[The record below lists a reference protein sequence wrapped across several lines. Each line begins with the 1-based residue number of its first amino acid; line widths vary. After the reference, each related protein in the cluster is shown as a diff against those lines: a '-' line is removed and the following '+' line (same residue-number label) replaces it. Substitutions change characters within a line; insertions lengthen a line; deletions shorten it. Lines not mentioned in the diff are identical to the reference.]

1 MHLARTRVLFFL
13 AFIAC
18 ALSLGAVLWL
28 QHAFNLDPCLFCRW
42 QRVLLAIAGLIC
54 LTAAVHGPSVRGWRG
69 YALGLL
75 LAALLGAGVAG
86 AQVWL
91 QTSSPE
97 QFLSVTNALERSLDD
112 LSLHAWGDLFHG
124 ESRLCAEINWSLF
137 GISLPE
143 WSLLLFTG
151 LILLALYPLSGLI
164 GRRIRRIGQ
173 DNDQTLV

>member
-18 ALSLGAVLWL
+18 ALSLGAALWL
-28 QHAFNLDPCLFCRW
+28 QYGFNLDPCLFCRW
-42 QRVLLAIAGLIC
+42 QRSLLAIAGLTC
-54 LTAAVHGPSVRGWRG
+54 LMAAVHGPQARGWSR
-69 YALGLL
+69 YASALL
-75 LAALLGAGVAG
+75 VMALLGAGVAG

-97 QFLSVTNALERSLDD
+97 QLSVAANALERGLDN
-112 LSLHAWGDLFHG
+112 LSLHAWGDLLHG
-124 ESRLCAEINWSLF
+124 ESRLCAEINWSLV

-143 WSLLLFTG
+143 WSLLCFVG
-151 LILLALYPLSGLI
+151 LVVLALYPLTGQIS
-164 GRRIRRIGQ
+164 RRIRGRGQ